1 MVVMED
7 FEFCAVCLATMISD
21 QHPELYL
28 FEPKTSSCLCSP
40 DVKTLVIKGKGPTHM
55 TVGIMAMGEFEK
67 MLNIHLSSKTFASL
81 LLHFCVFVCRLQ
93 ALRYN
98 YVSTRTTFFN

>member
-1 MVVMED
+1 MVVMMED

-28 FEPKTSSCLCSP
+28 FEPKTSLCLCSP

-55 TVGIMAMGEFEK
+55 TVGIMAMGEF
-67 MLNIHLSSKTFASL
+67 
-81 LLHFCVFVCRLQ
+81 
-93 ALRYN
+93 
-98 YVSTRTTFFN
+98 